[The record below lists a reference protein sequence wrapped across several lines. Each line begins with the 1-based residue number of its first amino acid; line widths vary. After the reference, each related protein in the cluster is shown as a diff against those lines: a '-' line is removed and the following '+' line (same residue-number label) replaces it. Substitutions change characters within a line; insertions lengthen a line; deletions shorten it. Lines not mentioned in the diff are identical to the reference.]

1 MKRRHLHHEVI
12 VNKTRSVSKAVTVRA
27 GVRSRWRMGM
37 KRKKWAELTNAR
49 SCSSPLIEAQVWGP
63 WIHLG
68 GVEIQAG
75 RPDIETLL
83 TDAALAT
90 GSGSMSV
97 NGMAPILSCACVWVT
112 DVLGWSSSLW
122 PTKSRGSRSA
132 ASSLVGV
139 RSFGGVEGRSECR
152 LVY

>member
-1 MKRRHLHHEVI
+1 MSPSSSRSHSEQGEIGVEGRDGEGGGTVEVEDGDEEEE
-12 VNKTRSVSKAVTVRA
+12 VG
-27 GVRSRWRMGM
+27 GVDEREKLFKPANRGTSLGPMD
-37 KRKKWAELTNAR
+37 T
-49 SCSSPLIEAQVWGP
+49 SS
-63 WIHLG
+63 G

-97 NGMAPILSCACVWVT
+97 NGMTSILSCACVWVT

-139 RSFGGVEGRSECR
+139 RPFGGVEGRSECR